1 MARDKNT
8 ITQILHGKEV
18 YWERK
23 EGREKETD
31 NDLLA
36 QRHRRKRIGVGGAC
50 SLKEPLLH
58 LHRARALLPGV
69 LGWQL
74 CLCQISKGQ
83 GQVYVCLDDKTVSIL
98 HIYIINTEYKI
109 CLNWI

>member
-8 ITQILHGKEV
+8 ISQSLHGKEV

-36 QRHRRKRIGVGGAC
+36 QRHRRKRMGVGGAC

-58 LHRARALLPGV
+58 LHRARALPAVRAGVAALPLPNPKGTGTSLCLPG
-69 LGWQL
+69 
-74 CLCQISKGQ
+74 
-83 GQVYVCLDDKTVSIL
+83 
-98 HIYIINTEYKI
+98 
-109 CLNWI
+109 

>member
-8 ITQILHGKEV
+8 ITQSLHGKEV

-36 QRHRRKRIGVGGAC
+36 QRHRRKRMGVGGAC

-58 LHRARALLPGV
+58 LHRARALPAVRAGVAALPLPDLKGTGTGLCLPG
-69 LGWQL
+69 
-74 CLCQISKGQ
+74 
-83 GQVYVCLDDKTVSIL
+83 
-98 HIYIINTEYKI
+98 
-109 CLNWI
+109 

>member
-8 ITQILHGKEV
+8 ITQSLHGKEV

-23 EGREKETD
+23 EGRQKKTD

-36 QRHRRKRIGVGGAC
+36 QRHRRKRMGVGGAC

-58 LHRARALLPGV
+58 LHRQSQGTVCRACWGGSSASARSQRDRDRFMFAWMIKLLV
-69 LGWQL
+69 F
-74 CLCQISKGQ
+74 
-83 GQVYVCLDDKTVSIL
+83 Y
-98 HIYIINTEYKI
+98 IYISLAQNIRFV
-109 CLNWI
+109 